1 MISVDNLSKAI
12 DLSQL
17 TREFDGT
24 LEYEHEQWIQL
35 RLVNIYHISSVIR
48 QSFFLPKQ
56 SPELDSSYKMDLDL
70 RECLGKVKFIS

>member
-35 RLVNIYHISSVIR
+35 RLVNIYRISSVIR
-48 QSFFLPKQ
+48 QSLFLPNQ
-56 SPELDSSYKMDLDL
+56 SPESRFVL
-70 RECLGKVKFIS
+70 